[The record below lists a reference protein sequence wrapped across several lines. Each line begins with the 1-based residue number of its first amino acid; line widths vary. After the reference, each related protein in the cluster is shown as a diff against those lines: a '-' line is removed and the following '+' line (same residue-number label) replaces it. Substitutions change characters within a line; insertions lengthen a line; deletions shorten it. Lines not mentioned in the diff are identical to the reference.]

1 MIIKIQFL
9 ELILLL
15 NNEAAI
21 TLTFD
26 IPLQNK
32 ILEIRKKRKKIVS
45 ECKICMQVLRLYRV
59 HTS

>member
-32 ILEIRKKRKKIVS
+32 ILEIRKKRKKNRIR
-45 ECKICMQVLRLYRV
+45 M
-59 HTS
+59 